1 MKKLNII
8 ATICFLLLSAVCI
21 FAITTCT
28 KTATIQDGIWTG
40 SGEGFKGEMVV
51 QITTKDGKIVDTE
64 LVSLKDSDFAKEYA
78 LQLLDIIEEKGTVE
92 GVDGLSGA
100 TYTSRGVL
108 DAVKEAT
115 AKASGKKTTA
125 NIQDGNWS
133 GSGEGYK
140 GEMVIQITTNDGKI
154 IDTEIISFKDSDF
167 AKEYALQL
175 LDTIV
180 EKGTVEGVDGLSGAT
195 YTSRGVLDAVKEATE
210 KASGN

>member
-1 MKKLNII
+1 MKKLNIV

-28 KTATIQDGIWTG
+28 KTPTIQDGIWTG
-40 SGEGFKGEMVV
+40 SGEGFQGEMVV

-115 AKASGKKTTA
+115 AKASGKTT
-125 NIQDGNWS
+125 IKDGKWT
-133 GSGEGYK
+133 GSGEGFK
-140 GEMVIQITTNDGKI
+140 GEMVVQITTKDGKI
-154 IDTEIISFKDSDF
+154 VEAELVSLKDSDF

-195 YTSRGVLDAVKEATE
+195 YTSRGVLDAVKEATQ